1 MVCPLGPA
9 VILTARPPERLF
21 HLVFESPWWK
31 GLGAESEEKREPV
44 SDIDT
49 GVVVSLKVLDPDG
62 RLEKRT
68 RPGDLRTIGRC
79 PRHFARRRHLLHH
92 QIRQLRHH
100 PQRRLAAGD
109 ALHVIVGV
117 AQPRDLIV
125 PGGAGEMRSQYY
137 ILECQQRIVWWRWLL
152 VEHIE
157 AGAKQLIVCER
168 AGECGLV
175 DHRAAA

>member
-1 MVCPLGPA
+1 MSASPPKADNWQTISAGPLCARTGLMHCNKIASPVGRHELAPA
-9 VILTARPPERLF
+9 DRA
-21 HLVFESPWWK
+21 S
-31 GLGAESEEKREPV
+31 
-44 SDIDT
+44 
-49 GVVVSLKVLDPDG
+49 
-62 RLEKRT
+62 
-68 RPGDLRTIGRC
+68 
-79 PRHFARRRHLLHH
+79 FARRRHLLHH

-117 AQPRDLIV
+117 AQARDLIV

-157 AGAKQLIVCER
+157 
-168 AGECGLV
+168 
-175 DHRAAA
+175 